1 MFMLFFFFDE
11 ETDNESSKKSFDKI
25 ALTKTANKGEWSE
38 LYTLYK
44 LLVEQNL
51 FPIDQKQNVGERLRM
66 PILSILRYT
75 EDDLAAEYRIG
86 DEGNVRI
93 NANGEKVIEVD
104 KNDFNIYATQL
115 FKAIINGDK
124 STFEIPS
131 LDKFRKMTCCPKI
144 KCFSKTL
151 ENGEKDKSDL
161 YIVIHDSFT
170 GQTPKLGFSIK
181 SEVGSAP
188 TLLNATKLT
197 NFEYKLSKNLPQET
211 VEKINSMITKT
222 GSVDIKR
229 RVRAIEKEGCSMDFF
244 TISPNAKGDSV
255 FFENLIL
262 IDSSLPNII
271 AHLLK
276 LSYTEETKVLD
287 ALTDKLTNDNPLGFP
302 MKSNK
307 KYYEAKIKRFITDVA
322 LGMVPSQP
330 WEATP
335 QASGM
340 LVVKDSGDIDCFHVI
355 YKSALEEYLYHDLKF
370 ETASATRHEYGYIYT
385 GEDGNQ
391 YFKLNLQ
398 LRFIK

>member
-1 MFMLFFFFDE
+1 MQNYNLENRMRQEITDCMSYGQEIDICELCADFPLGIGYNELRYCWIDEDNNLVLESNNVHDWTKGEDVYKKYYWNELTDYEKDALYKIFLTIGKENQESLGRMVTCSIEKKELNNYCFGNAMPKSLSEQFDQLNDI
-11 ETDNESSKKSFDKI
+11 TILSFKKSH
-25 ALTKTANKGEWSE
+25 N
-38 LYTLYK
+38 
-44 LLVEQNL
+44 
-51 FPIDQKQNVGERLRM
+51 
-66 PILSILRYT
+66 
-75 EDDLAAEYRIG
+75 
-86 DEGNVRI
+86 
-93 NANGEKVIEVD
+93 
-104 KNDFNIYATQL
+104 
-115 FKAIINGDK
+115 
-124 STFEIPS
+124 
-131 LDKFRKMTCCPKI
+131 
-144 KCFSKTL
+144 
-151 ENGEKDKSDL
+151 
-161 YIVIHDSFT
+161 
-170 GQTPKLGFSIK
+170 
-181 SEVGSAP
+181 
-188 TLLNATKLT
+188 LLNPTKLT